1 MTTEGLTFVKN
12 DNCFTWVNDFEK
24 AATILKKQTQ
34 ECWPKTLD
42 VIMEIINPIQH
53 RLFTNGNGYYWTIH
67 QSEWATDIIFK
78 NNRADFVRS
87 HQLSVFSHQ
96 LLGIFPKKADS

>member
-1 MTTEGLTFVKN
+1 MHGRVQTWYPFNIQIYLNGKEWLGKMMTTEGLTFVKN

-42 VIMEIINPIQH
+42 VIIVLNYNF
-53 RLFTNGNGYYWTIH
+53 LF
-67 QSEWATDIIFK
+67 F
-78 NNRADFVRS
+78 
-87 HQLSVFSHQ
+87 
-96 LLGIFPKKADS
+96 

>member
-1 MTTEGLTFVKN
+1 MHGRVQTWYPFNIQIYLNGKEWLGKMMTTEGLTFVKN

-42 VIMEIINPIQH
+42 VIMEIINPISYQICNYSAVYLH
-53 RLFTNGNGYYWTIH
+53 STTN
-67 QSEWATDIIFK
+67 
-78 NNRADFVRS
+78 
-87 HQLSVFSHQ
+87 
-96 LLGIFPKKADS
+96 FPLNPP